1 MGITCSRIPPCGV
14 AALLLVADA
23 ADEAAVMVVVRIELT
38 VTVAVAIG
46 AVCVEKP
53 AIQRL
58 RTARVSFQ

>member
-1 MGITCSRIPPCGV
+1 V